1 MANVKPHE
9 SVVSL
14 PPLLPAR
21 NASTRDQGEAIF
33 KKLQR
38 LRDKIRNNDPQGFYL
53 AKKVDEVNVDGIDL
67 QDIFSKLRQ
76 RGLGILTG
84 EIEDLCQD
92 ATVSSDNK
100 MSLDAVF
107 D

>member
-1 MANVKPHE
+1 M
-9 SVVSL
+9 
-14 PPLLPAR
+14 
-21 NASTRDQGEAIF
+21 
-33 KKLQR
+33 
-38 LRDKIRNNDPQGFYL
+38 
-53 AKKVDEVNVDGIDL
+53 DEVNVDGIDL
-67 QDIFSKLRQ
+67 RDILSKLRQ

-107 D
+107 ELNSRIANGENISAIFDVTELIEVLGAILA